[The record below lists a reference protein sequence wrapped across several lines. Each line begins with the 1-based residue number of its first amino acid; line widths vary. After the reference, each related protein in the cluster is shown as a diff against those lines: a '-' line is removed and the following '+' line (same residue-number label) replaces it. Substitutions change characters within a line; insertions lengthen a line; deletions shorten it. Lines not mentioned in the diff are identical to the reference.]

1 VSRWRIDPL
10 DVALGEVAPGREAEE
25 AARLMRDDARF
36 RAEVER
42 VAPVVARLERQPADT
57 WRAPE
62 PPPLLVGS
70 SPPPVRAPWRNG
82 FVLRPAVALA
92 ACVAL
97 LAAGAGAGLLAG
109 ELGGG
114 PQEPDPAVTAGA
126 EPARSVTLAA
136 LPARPDAH
144 GVAAVSRGAVSV
156 RVGGLAPTRGQGFC
170 EVWLLNAPDDLV
182 SLGTFRVGA
191 DGTARV
197 RLPVAVDP
205 GRFRFLDVSVE
216 PADGDP
222 AHSGRSVLRAEV

>member
-1 VSRWRIDPL
+1 VSRARIDPL
-10 DVALGEVAPGREAEE
+10 DVALGEVAPADAAE
-25 AARLMRDDARF
+25 AARLMREDPRF

-42 VAPVVARLERQPADT
+42 LAPVVARLERQPADT
-57 WRAPE
+57 WAPAE

-70 SPPPVRAPWRNG
+70 SPPPVRAPWRRG
-82 FVLRPAVALA
+82 LVLRPAAAVA

-97 LAAGAGAGLLAG
+97 LAAGAGAGVLLRPGTDGPGPVAPADTSGAG
-109 ELGGG
+109 R
-114 PQEPDPAVTAGA
+114 AVPVA
-126 EPARSVTLAA
+126 LAA
-136 LPARPDAH
+136 LPDGPAARGDARLS
-144 GVAAVSRGAVSV
+144 GREVVVRAA
-156 RVGGLAPTRGQGFC
+156 GLEPTRGGRFC

-205 GRFRFLDVSVE
+205 ARFAFLDVSVE

-222 AHSGRSVLRAEV
+222 AHSGRSVLRGPV

>member
-10 DVALGEVAPGREAEE
+10 DVALGEVAAGREAEE

-42 VAPVVARLERQPADT
+42 LAPLVARLERQPADT

-82 FVLRPAVALA
+82 LVLRPAVALA

-109 ELGGG
+109 RETEGTVPTVSPP
-114 PQEPDPAVTAGA
+114 PQA
-126 EPARSVTLAA
+126 ARSVTLAA

-144 GVAAVSRGAVSV
+144 GVAAVSPSAVSV
-156 RVGGLAPTRGQGFC
+156 RVGGLAPTRGAGFC